1 MSGSGI
7 QMTQELVNTH
17 VDKALDDL
25 VTLPEEDAKDSLIKM
40 VTLLKK

>member
-17 VDKALDDL
+17 VTKALDDIAA
-25 VTLPEEDAKDSLIKM
+25 LPEEEAKDSLIKM
-40 VTLLKK
+40 ASLLKK